1 MIVSQK
7 KRVLSSAATKTQ
19 IASKSI
25 LKQLIQSMVAN
36 AKLDFIPTRIHCKAV
51 MNVLMTLTVLMDKAV
66 KVMPVSLLAVKIQ
79 IVQIPR
85 AVRMVDARTFHVT

>member
-1 MIVSQK
+1 MPNVKLPIM
-7 KRVLSSAATKTQ
+7 LP
-19 IASKSI
+19 
-25 LKQLIQSMVAN
+25 LAN
-36 AKLDFIPTRIHCKAV
+36 AKLDFIQTQIHCKAV

-85 AVRMVDARTFHVT
+85 AVLMVDARTFHVI

>member
-1 MIVSQK
+1 MPNVKLPIM
-7 KRVLSSAATKTQ
+7 LP
-19 IASKSI
+19 
-25 LKQLIQSMVAN
+25 LAN
-36 AKLDFIPTRIHCKAV
+36 AKLDFILTQIHCKAV

-85 AVRMVDARTFHVT
+85 VVLMVDARTFHVT

>member
-1 MIVSQK
+1 MPNVKLPIM
-7 KRVLSSAATKTQ
+7 LP
-19 IASKSI
+19 
-25 LKQLIQSMVAN
+25 LAN

-51 MNVLMTLTVLMDKAV
+51 MNALMTLTVLMDKAV

-85 AVRMVDARTFHVT
+85 AVLMVDARTFHVT

>member
-1 MIVSQK
+1 MPNVKLPIM
-7 KRVLSSAATKTQ
+7 LP
-19 IASKSI
+19 
-25 LKQLIQSMVAN
+25 LAN
-36 AKLDFIPTRIHCKAV
+36 AKLDFIPTQIHCKAV

-85 AVRMVDARTFHVT
+85 AVLMVDARKFHVT